1 MGGQWLGESVSE
13 MDEYGFNN
21 QDGERVIDFDKMRR
35 NDVHPTLSRV
45 DAYWNQQRK
54 GRLVPCRS
62 DIDPMGL
69 EGVLAN
75 VFIAERISTGLA
87 RFRIAGTHLNEIVG
101 LDVRGMPVSAIFNSP
116 DREKLAQGLEAVF
129 DHPATFHIKLESE
142 KSFGRGHLSGEM
154 MFFPLRSDLGEISR
168 ALGVV
173 TMTGDVGRT
182 PRRFSIVEEHRRGL
196 TGYGGPEAAQ
206 NRAFEAGHN
215 EPTKPSKRT
224 LSQHLRLVADN
235 TDIE

>member
-1 MGGQWLGESVSE
+1 MGGQWLGESASR
-13 MDEYGFNN
+13 MDDYGFENN
-21 QDGERVIDFDKMRR
+21 DGERVIDFDSARR
-35 NDVHPTLSRV
+35 NDIHPTLARV

-54 GRLVPCRS
+54 GRLVPSRS

-69 EGVLAN
+69 EGVLGN

-87 RFRIAGTHLNEIVG
+87 RFRIAGTHLNNIVG
-101 LDVRGMPVSAIFNSP
+101 LDVRGMPVSAIFNAP
-116 DREKLAQGLEAVF
+116 DREKLAQGLESVF
-129 DHPATFHIKLESE
+129 DHPATFHLKLESA
-142 KSFGRGHLSGEM
+142 KSFGRGHLTGEM
-154 MFFPLRSDLGEISR
+154 MFMPLRSDLGEISR

-182 PRRFSIVEEHRRGL
+182 PRRFSILQSDRRGL

-206 NRAFEAGHN
+206 HRAFEEGDNA
-215 EPTKPSKRT
+215 PSKPLRRT

-235 TDIE
+235 TVQD